1 MRARELLPVGFVLF
15 TAMLVWPVLSI
26 PNRPVLIAG
35 IPTLV
40 LYLFTVWAAVVA
52 LLAWAAR
59 RAGPE
64 DGP

>member
-1 MRARELLPVGFVLF
+1 MRARELLPVAFVLF

-35 IPTLV
+35 IPALV